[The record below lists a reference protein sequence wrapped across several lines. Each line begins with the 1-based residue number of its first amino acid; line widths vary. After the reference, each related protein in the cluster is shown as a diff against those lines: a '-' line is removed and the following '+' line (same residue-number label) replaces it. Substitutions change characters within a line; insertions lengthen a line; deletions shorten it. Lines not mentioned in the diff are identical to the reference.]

1 MSTYT
6 EIFGTDG
13 HARRGRPPLPA
24 EERER
29 RAAVRKVESK
39 RRTEARRRALAV
51 LGHRHADELADLV
64 AAEYAALGLD
74 DRFKTPVET
83 A

>member
-1 MSTYT
+1 MSNYT
-6 EIFGTDG
+6 EIFGPNG

-51 LGHRHADELADLV
+51 LGHRHADELEALI
-64 AAEYAALGLD
+64 ATEYAALASD
-74 DRFKTPVET
+74 DRFKTPVD
-83 A
+83 AA